1 MSNSVLSKIA
11 GLKMA
16 SAENMKVPMTEAQEK
31 DLTTRLKADN
41 RLNVYANKFDVKKP
55 FRVQI
60 RKGKEGYKTYGY
72 FTDVDVAAAVGSI
85 VSAAAFGEKAL
96 RGNYDQA
103 KVEAHPEFQAWLI
116 DERNQE
122 VLNHFLG

>member
-1 MSNSVLSKIA
+1 
-11 GLKMA
+11 
-16 SAENMKVPMTEAQEK
+16 MTEAQEK

-103 KVEAHPEFQAWLI
+103 KAEAHPEFQAWLV